1 MEALACTEFGGV
13 RTLDLCRCR
22 WSRSSFELDRCKH
35 AKRRV
40 SALAVVEDL
49 EVVKSLPGPAVGG
62 EGGGVSVQLCLEQ
75 PHDRFS
81 HRIVE
86 AVADGPDRGG
96 GTYLVDPFG
105 VEDRGVLLGFKE
117 SWQMSLSRLVF
128 RRVQAAML
136 RASTTRAAV
145 MERAAFQPTSRREQT
160 SMTKAM

>member
-105 VEDRGVLLGFKE
+105 VEDRGVLTSGVGVADE
-117 SWQMSLSRLVF
+117 S
-128 RRVQAAML
+128 VQAGVPPGPGGHVEGVDHESCGHGTGGLPAD
-136 RASTTRAAV
+136 
-145 MERAAFQPTSRREQT
+145 Q
-160 SMTKAM
+160 